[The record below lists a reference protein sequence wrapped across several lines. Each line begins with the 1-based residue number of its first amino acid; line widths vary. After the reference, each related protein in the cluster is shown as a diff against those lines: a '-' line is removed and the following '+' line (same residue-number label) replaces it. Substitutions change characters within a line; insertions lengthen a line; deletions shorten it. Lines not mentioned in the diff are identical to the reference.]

1 MRAYLRALLFVAV
14 LAVGASVILGSSAT
28 ARGDELLRYAGG
40 ASAGGGSSVRSRY
53 AGFPRG
59 QVTYQVPAADPG
71 AVAGYWY
78 VYPQPVSSVPASS
91 AAVVSGYWYYPP
103 QPTYQVPAAGPGTIA
118 GYWYYYPV
126 RR

>member
-1 MRAYLRALLFVAV
+1 MRAFSRGLLFAAV
-14 LAVGASVILGSSAT
+14 LAVGTSVILGSSAT
-28 ARGDELLRYAGG
+28 ARGQELLRYAGG
-40 ASAGGGSSVRSRY
+40 ASAGAGSSVRSGY

-59 QVTYQVPAADPG
+59 QAAYQVPAAGPG

-78 VYPQPVSSVPASS
+78 AYPQPVYPAPASS
-91 AAVVSGYWYYPP
+91 PAPVAGYWSYP
-103 QPTYQVPAAGPGTIA
+103 QPTYQVPAADPRMIA

>member
-1 MRAYLRALLFVAV
+1 VKALLFVAV
-14 LAVGASVILGSSAT
+14 LTVGAWIILGSAAS

-59 QVTYQVPAADPG
+59 QATYQVPAADPG
-71 AVAGYWY
+71 AVAGYGY
-78 VYPQPVSSVPASS
+78 YYAQPVYPAPASS
-91 AAVVSGYWYYPP
+91 PAPSVGYWYYPP
-103 QPTYQVPAAGPGTIA
+103 QPTYQVPAADPGRVA

-126 RR
+126 RW